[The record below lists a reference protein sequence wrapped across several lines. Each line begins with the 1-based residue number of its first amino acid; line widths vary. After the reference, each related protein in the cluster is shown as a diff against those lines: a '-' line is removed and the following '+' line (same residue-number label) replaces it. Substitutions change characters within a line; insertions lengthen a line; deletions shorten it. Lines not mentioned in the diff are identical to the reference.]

1 MNGFPSSCT
10 LELQTNYVLQSG
22 SLTLTCDDGQLSP
35 LPTSVWGIPSVSVSW
50 SPNTLSRAM
59 PTTFTPTVVEPPG
72 QSIPLD
78 ALRTHQWTLR
88 QIAPSAMEV
97 LKVTAAQLVVPAYT
111 LQVGRTYSLNYTL
124 TLRQPGA
131 ESPSMLASSYTTGL
145 TVNASSPVVA
155 ISGADRS
162 RPSDGPITIAL
173 ERAYD
178 PDVAN
183 SATTL
188 SSVTLTWSCTEYVT
202 SGTGAACA
210 LPSGTSLTQPS
221 LLIPSNALTAGKVY
235 VIGVSAIAISSGR
248 QSSASILLTATQP
261 TTVTATL
268 VSPPPSI
275 NAEESLRLTAAVVC
289 TSLPLGHPLLYQWQV
304 EEAAGG
310 LVARTK
316 PLPSLGDP
324 SNLGAPANS
333 STLVLLP
340 GILQAGVSYRFS
352 LTVRD
357 PYSTDST
364 GALRQSIAAA
374 NVLVNLPPV
383 DGTCGL
389 SPASG
394 GIALTTQFTM
404 ACSGWQDGNSAAS
417 PHTPLRRLLASDPS
431 DPTLAYSFAYQVS
444 TGSASVVDGW
454 QPLTVYSS
462 SPAATFLLP
471 AGSLRVR
478 AFVRAT
484 CGAIAVFDVL
494 TTVTSP
500 SAAVTSPL
508 EYVRDMSAGLLAE
521 QVRIM
526 QLCME
531 PLSLTQQL
539 AEVLRKACAEPQ
551 YSDPVSQA
559 ECARLTDV
567 LTTSAVDAWSN
578 CKQQA
583 SAASLLVAQPAIAL
597 AAQTLLS
604 LVTQPMPLL
613 SSSLS
618 NATSLTSAV
627 LSAAVAADFPLS
639 IPSFEAFGA
648 VVSAL
653 MAACSQ
659 LDAVT
664 RLAHSLLHAQQAHA
678 VAGEQLSFSG
688 TQLDAYVQR
697 SLVSEGSAITL
708 PNGQTGQ
715 SELSPP
721 AHISSVGAA
730 PCTHFSVFI
739 VCVMVCVFSDLQR
752 RVLAPLCRIPRS
764 PDSR

>member
-1 MNGFPSSCT
+1 M
-10 LELQTNYVLQSG
+10 
-22 SLTLTCDDGQLSP
+22 
-35 LPTSVWGIPSVSVSW
+35 
-50 SPNTLSRAM
+50 
-59 PTTFTPTVVEPPG
+59 TF
-72 QSIPLD
+72 
-78 ALRTHQWTLR
+78 
-88 QIAPSAMEV
+88 
-97 LKVTAAQLVVPAYT
+97 
-111 LQVGRTYSLNYTL
+111 
-124 TLRQPGA
+124 
-131 ESPSMLASSYTTGL
+131 
-145 TVNASSPVVA
+145 
-155 ISGADRS
+155 
-162 RPSDGPITIAL
+162 
-173 ERAYD
+173 
-178 PDVAN
+178 
-183 SATTL
+183 
-188 SSVTLTWSCTEYVT
+188 SSVTLTWSCTEYV
-202 SGTGAACA
+202 SAGVGAACP

-221 LLIPSNALTAGKVY
+221 LLIPSNALTAGTVY
-235 VIGVSAIAISSGR
+235 VIGVSAVAISSGR
-248 QSSASILLTATQP
+248 QSAASILLTATQP

-304 EEAAGG
+304 EDAAGG

-316 PLPSLGDP
+316 PLPSLVDP
-324 SNLGAPANS
+324 STLGAPANS
-333 STLVLLP
+333 STLVLVP
-340 GILQAGVSYRFS
+340 DVLQAGVSYRFS

-357 PYSTDST
+357 PFSVDPAT
-364 GALRQSIAAA
+364 GALRQSIAATS
-374 NVLVNLPPV
+374 VLVNLPPV
-383 DGTCGL
+383 DGTCAL

-394 GIALTTQFTM
+394 GIALATQFTM
-404 ACSGWQDGNSAAS
+404 ACTGWQDGNTAAS
-417 PHTPLRRLLASDPS
+417 PLTPLRRLLASGES
-431 DPTLAYSFAYQVS
+431 DPTLTYSFAYQVS
-444 TGSASVVDGW
+444 TGSAPVVDGW

-484 CGAIAVFDVL
+484 FGAIAVFDVL

-508 EYVRDMSAGLLAE
+508 EYVRDVSAGLLAE
-521 QVRIM
+521 QVSVMR
-526 QLCME
+526 LCME

-551 YSDPVSQA
+551 YSDSVSQA
-559 ECARLTDV
+559 ECARLTGV
-567 LTTSAVDAWSN
+567 LTASAVDAWSN

-604 LVTQPMPLL
+604 LVTQPTPLL

-618 NATSLTSAV
+618 NATSLTGAV
-627 LSAAVAADFPLS
+627 LFAAVAADLPLS

-653 MAACSQ
+653 MSACSQ
-659 LDAVT
+659 LDVVT

-678 VAGEQLSFSG
+678 VAGEQLSFTG
-688 TQLDAYVQR
+688 PQLDAYVQR

-721 AHISSVGAA
+721 AHSISVEQRYVLIFSCPLFVPRYVFSVTFTAESLRRYAESLGHLTPADLDNGGADRLSLEMDTRVVTFASRWSNCRAERAFSVISSIELTKPTGEPIDLSMFGGEVNFELPFACADVPEAA
-730 PCTHFSVFI
+730 LCPGKPVPNRNDTFVNELSCSFFNITTQSYSTEGCRSTGVSQLEEEGQCVLACQCSHLTEVSHEYTHFISLI
-739 VCVMVCVFSDLQR
+739 C
-752 RVLAPLCRIPRS
+752 
-764 PDSR
+764 